1 MRKLVILLV
10 TFLLMSATGPLFAQ
24 SEDTFARDAEMV
36 LKLAERSKLLR
47 DRMVQFAK
55 GHKGAE
61 QITGEEHN
69 LIDSAIREYGAIRLR
84 LWDVVERV
92 RTKTGMGKGHRPIMA
107 WITSVVSWFKNDEE
121 LTSEKRD
128 KQIRALLVGVGA
140 ATVMID
146 NAASAIEN
154 LAGTIFEKRGD
165 RPVNV
170 SADEEIADVKL
181 DMIIDDLFHTVMKEY
196 FSVTNHDAYNQVV
209 GFLLEEQERIKE
221 LSNEQDNVKQL
232 NSLIFESV
240 AGKQFMEEG
249 GLLDDYKARLKAIGA
264 KLAERLEA
272 DMNALSKTFGNAM
285 GSIHLGK
292 ATIKGKILKKIEKRM
307 FEVLEPGDIIMDK
320 TSFAMTDRLIPGH
333 FGHVAIW
340 LGRPD
345 QLEELG
351 LFNPAVNTYGDSLKN
366 ALEWKDKLM
375 EGKCILEALR
385 PGVVIN
391 TIEHF
396 LYVDE
401 VLILRLKPEAVGG
414 KEALKKLRSQIV
426 CRAMHHLGQRYD
438 FNFDVNTANTI
449 VCSELAYQAYP
460 QNIVWPLTKTA
471 GRWTI
476 SPDQVAVMAGPTDA
490 FPLDIVY
497 YVRSVWKDKKIVDH
511 EFLEGLPIGGKSH
524 YEFYWKTL
532 LREFPVPKPA
542 DFSGNEAL
550 AKWAEAVQE
559 LAVKYDVKQDN

>member
-1 MRKLVILLV
+1 MRSISVLVLA
-10 TFLLMSATGPLFAQ
+10 FLLFATSSLAQ
-24 SEDTFARDAEMV
+24 VQDTFTRDAELV
-36 LKLAERSKLLR
+36 LKLSARSKLLR
-47 DRMVQFAK
+47 DKMVQFAK
-55 GHKGAE
+55 DHKDSE
-61 QITGEEHN
+61 RITGEEHEV
-69 LIDSAIREYGAIRLR
+69 IDSAIREYGAIRLR

-92 RTKTGMGKGHRPIMA
+92 RTKTGMGKGHRPIMS
-107 WITSVVSWFKNDEE
+107 WITSIVSWFKDDEE
-121 LTSEKRD
+121 LSADKRD
-128 KQIRALLVGVGA
+128 ARIRALLVGVSA

-146 NAASAIEN
+146 NAACAIEN
-154 LAGTIFEKRGD
+154 IAGTIFEKRGD
-165 RPVNV
+165 RPVNIT
-170 SADEEIADVKL
+170 SDEEIADLKL
-181 DMIIDDLFHTVMKEY
+181 DMVINDLFHTVMKEY
-196 FSVTNHDAYNQVV
+196 YSVSNHDAYNQVV

-221 LSNEQDNVKQL
+221 LSAEQKEVKEL
-232 NSLIFESV
+232 NALIFESV
-240 AGKQFMEEG
+240 AGKQFLEAG

-264 KLAERLEA
+264 KLAKRLEA

-307 FEVLEPGDIIMDK
+307 LEVLEPGDIIMDK

-351 LFNPAVNTYGDSLKN
+351 LFDPAVNTYGDSLRN

-414 KEALKKLRSQIV
+414 QEALKKLRSQIV

-438 FNFDVNTANTI
+438 FNFDINTANTI

-460 QNIVWPLTKTA
+460 QNIAWPLTKTA

-476 SPDQVAVMAGPTDA
+476 SPDQVAVMAGPTSA
-490 FPLDIVY
+490 FPLEIVY
-497 YVRSVWKDKKIVDH
+497 YVRSLWKDKEIVGQ
-511 EFLEGLPIGGKSH
+511 EYLEGLPIGGKDH

-532 LREFPVPKPA
+532 LREFPMPDPA
-542 DFSGNEAL
+542 DFAGNDEL
-550 AKWAEAVQE
+550 TKWAVGVRE
-559 LAVKYDVKQDN
+559 LAVKYNIKQDK

>member
-1 MRKLVILLV
+1 MRRYAVMLA
-10 TFLLMSATGPLFAQ
+10 TFLLLTATGPLFAQ
-24 SEDTFARDAEMV
+24 AEDTFARDAELV
-36 LKLAERSKLLR
+36 LKLAERSKALR
-47 DRMVQFAK
+47 DRMAQFAK
-55 GHKGAE
+55 DHKDSE
-61 QITGEEHN
+61 RITGDEHDV
-69 LIDSAIREYGAIRLR
+69 IDRAIREYGAIRLR

-107 WITSVVSWFKNDEE
+107 WITSVVSWFKDDEE
-121 LTSEKRD
+121 LTAEKRD
-128 KQIRALLVGVGA
+128 ERIRALLVGVGA

-154 LAGTIFEKRGD
+154 IAGTIYEKRGD
-165 RPVNV
+165 RPVNI
-170 SADEEIADVKL
+170 SSEEEIADVKL
-181 DMIIDDLFHTVMKEY
+181 DMVINDLFHTVMKEY
-196 FSVTNHDAYNQVV
+196 YSVSNHDAYNQVV

-221 LSNEQDNVKQL
+221 LSGSEAEVKKL
-232 NSLIFESV
+232 NALIFESV
-240 AGKQFMEEG
+240 AGKQFLEAG

-264 KLAERLEA
+264 KLAKRLEA

-307 FEVLEPGDIIMDK
+307 LEVLQPGDIIMDK

-351 LFNPAVNTYGDSLKN
+351 LFDPAVNTYGDSLKN

-401 VLILRLKPEAVGG
+401 VLILRLKPQAVGG
-414 KEALKKLRSQIV
+414 EEELKKLRSRIV

-460 QNIVWPLTKTA
+460 QNIAWPLTRTA

-497 YVRSVWKDKKIVDH
+497 YVRSVWKDKKIVDQ
-511 EFLEGLPIGGKSH
+511 EYLEGLPIGGKDH

-532 LREFPVPKPA
+532 LREFPMPDPA
-542 DFSGNEAL
+542 EFSGNEAL
-550 AKWAEAVQE
+550 TKWAEGVRE
-559 LAVKYDVKQDN
+559 LAVKFDIKQD